1 MKYPIMIFF
10 NKVDLKIK
18 TKIHEI
24 MKVQP
29 SSFLI
34 IWSLPSAI
42 HADATTAERWAK
54 SYYSN
59 PHKEIQSRVG
69 PHPLSMQ
76 SKAVSYVVPLILKLL
91 TMQGRNFC
99 CWNSYGNMS
108 TIFSNDYFT
117 LQIVLNFAKILNTK
131 LIRVQYFHC

>member
-54 SYYSN
+54 SYYYN
-59 PHKEIQSRVG
+59 PHKEIQSR
-69 PHPLSMQ
+69 
-76 SKAVSYVVPLILKLL
+76 A
-91 TMQGRNFC
+91 
-99 CWNSYGNMS
+99 
-108 TIFSNDYFT
+108 
-117 LQIVLNFAKILNTK
+117 
-131 LIRVQYFHC
+131 LIRFPCIVRLSRTSYP